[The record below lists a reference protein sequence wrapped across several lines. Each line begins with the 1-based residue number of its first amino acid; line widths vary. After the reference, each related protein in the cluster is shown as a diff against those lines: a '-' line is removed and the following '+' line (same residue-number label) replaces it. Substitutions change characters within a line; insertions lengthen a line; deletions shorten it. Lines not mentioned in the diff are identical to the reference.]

1 MTTFQAA
8 MRGDRH
14 AQPETKTYRFLTLE
28 ECKLLTG
35 KVLVRDNYGRIG
47 QVKILSVQTWKTRP
61 DVKVSWKYGLY
72 DYGKE
77 LITQDADNKF
87 FVTEVQQ

>member
-1 MTTFQAA
+1 MTTFEAV

-14 AQPETKTYRFLTLE
+14 IRPEVRTYRFLTLE

-35 KVLVRDNYGRIG
+35 KVLVRDVHGRIG
-47 QVKILSVQTWKTRP
+47 QVKILSVQLWKTRP

-87 FVTEVQQ
+87 FVVEVKE

>member
-1 MTTFQAA
+1 MDTFQAV

-14 AQPETKTYRFLTLE
+14 ARPETKTYRFLTRD
-28 ECKLLTG
+28 ECKLLKE
-35 KVLVRDNYGRIG
+35 KVLVRDQYGRIG
-47 QVKILSVQTWKTRP
+47 QVKILSVQVWKTRP

-77 LITQDADNKF
+77 LIATDSDNKF
-87 FVTEVQQ
+87 FVAEVQQ